1 MVYKDIWNGTQDII
15 ENSETKKFTVDGYFQ
30 YNNITFHIP
39 ALYKF
44 ENNIILELFSKNNHE
59 NIKILK
65 IKEMHVNGQVI
76 LQPHNA
82 VSYFNTP
89 VRKWRTEII
98 AHTTKLG
105 FTESDSFFLQRTLF
119 DTKMNFENVS
129 SLNFIISET
138 LITNVSKA
146 KCII

>member
-1 MVYKDIWNGTQDII
+1 MVFKDIWSVTQDII

-30 YNNITFHIP
+30 YNNIDFHIT

-44 ENNIILELFSKNNHE
+44 ENNIILEFFSKTNHE

-65 IKEMHVNGQVI
+65 IKEMHVNGHAI

-89 VRKWRTEII
+89 ARKWRTEIM
-98 AHTTKLG
+98 AHATKFGLM
-105 FTESDSFFLQRTLF
+105 ESDFFFLQRTLF
-119 DTKMNFENVS
+119 DTKLNFENVS
-129 SLNFIISET
+129 CLDFIIGET
-138 LITNVSKA
+138 LITNVFKA
-146 KCII
+146 